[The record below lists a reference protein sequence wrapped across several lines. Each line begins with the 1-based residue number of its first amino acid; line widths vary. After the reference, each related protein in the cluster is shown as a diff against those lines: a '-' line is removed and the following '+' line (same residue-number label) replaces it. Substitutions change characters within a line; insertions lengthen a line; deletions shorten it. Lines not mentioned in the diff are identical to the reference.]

1 MKRQYNV
8 SGASPMVGK
17 ALKNFDRNI
26 SITDFV
32 AEDLGSILEENP
44 NDPPKSDIQWMDP
57 KSLHISPHYEEIYG
71 SPIPDGGLLLSIEKN
86 KILEPIVISKSG
98 TIISGAK
105 RWKAGL
111 ELNLEEVPVRIVE
124 CDGNAF
130 NLVSHNVRREK
141 DFYTIFNEIK
151 VLKPLFNPGRGY
163 RSDLRKKIV
172 KLDEFLGVKIN
183 LVQRLWNIHLKS
195 VELFGEGTENYIQFT
210 QKLKD
215 KSINH
220 VQLLLEKKLNQRT
233 RETLQIPSPIE
244 GFQIYPKSS
253 LNPLE
258 VSDQS
263 VQSIIV
269 SPPYFR
275 MRNYGNETDGNNELG
290 REKSADEFVD
300 NLVSIFCSWKRI
312 LKPDGCLVINISESS
327 KGKDGFPMTIE
338 RLLIGLKKEGF
349 SLQYR
354 LYWFK
359 NNPVYCG
366 NGAINNAVEEIFIFS
381 LNGVSPFINTQNLD
395 PNMVQFYGE
404 NKILNVINGNV
415 NQPVEVNSILKN
427 NGFSLTHTAMMPEY
441 LAEVLIKLTSNEGDF
456 VFDGFSGLG
465 TTGRVACKSNRK
477 FVGYEINDE
486 YFNQALILA
495 SQTLKI
501 AA

>member
-1 MKRQYNV
+1 
-8 SGASPMVGK
+8 MVGK

-26 SITDFV
+26 SITEFV

-44 NDPPKSDIQWMDP
+44 NYPPTSDIQWMDP
-57 KSLHISPHYEEIYG
+57 QSLHISPHYEEIYG

-86 KILEPIVISKSG
+86 KILEPIVVNQDNI
-98 TIISGAK
+98 IISGVK
-105 RWKAGL
+105 RTLSAILLGL
-111 ELNLEEVPVRIVE
+111 PLVPIRIV
-124 CDGNAF
+124 DKINPGPF
-130 NLVSHNVRREK
+130 DLVSHNTRAEK
-141 DFYTIFNEIK
+141 NTYTLFKEIRI
-151 VLKPLFNPGRGY
+151 LRPIFNPGQGY

-195 VELFGEGTENYIQFT
+195 VELFGEGTDNYIQFT
-210 QKLKD
+210 QMLKD

-441 LAEVLIKLTSNEGDF
+441 LAEVLIKLTSNEGDL

-465 TTGRVACKSNRK
+465 TTGRVACKSNRNYI
-477 FVGYEINDE
+477 GYEISKE
-486 YFNQALILA
+486 FYTQSMVLA